1 MSVLRT
7 WPAGTAW
14 LIGLLVVAACGA
26 WPNTRAAAARTRLA
40 RLWPGRIAPRQ
51 QFRPGPLGRA
61 GRRDGFAAGALVASA
76 LDVLAACLYSGAPL
90 ERALHSVAGAFGDPV
105 ATVLGAAARQLA
117 LGAPPELAWTA
128 ALADPRWSPAARA
141 IVRAHYSGAPL
152 TDVLSRTADEQ
163 RRELRLA
170 AEAGASRAAVRAVL
184 PLGVCFLPAFVLVG
198 IVPVVAGFAGSLW
211 S

>member
-1 MSVLRT
+1 M
-7 WPAGTAW
+7 AW
-14 LIGLLVVAACGA
+14 FIGLLVVAACGG
-26 WPNTRAAAARTRLA
+26 WPNTRAAARNRLA
-40 RLWPGRIAPRQ
+40 RIRPVRTVPRQ
-51 QFRPGPLGRA
+51 QVRRGRA
-61 GRRDGFAAGALVASA
+61 GRRDGFATGALVASA

-90 ERALHSVAGAFGDPV
+90 ERALRSVAGAFGEPV
-105 ATVLGAAARQLA
+105 ATVLGPAARQLA
-117 LGAPPELAWTA
+117 LGAPPELAWAA

-163 RRELRLA
+163 RRELRLT

-198 IVPVVAGFAGSLW
+198 IVPVVAGFATSLW